1 MIKKIKQKIFFY
13 SYIKQVKEKLSI
25 VYSVSESE
33 KIIDILRT
41 RFNIFI
47 EENPSASQSEIKR
60 YLASIGDFVQ
70 SGIQNADIKDI
81 ENKITNTAYTKK
93 KASFI
98 LIIAIAIFI
107 IFLSIFV
114 ADIVLIKETTPVR
127 EEIIIE

>member
-1 MIKKIKQKIFFY
+1 MINKIKQKIFFY

-47 EENPSASQSEIKR
+47 EENPSASQSEIKQ
-60 YLASIGDFVQ
+60 YLASIGDFAQ
-70 SGIQNADIKDI
+70 AGIQNTDIKDI

-93 KASFI
+93 KAFFI
-98 LIIAIAIFI
+98 LIIAIVIFI
-107 IFLSIFV
+107 IFSSIFV
-114 ADIVLIKETTPVR
+114 ADIILIKETTPVR

>member
-1 MIKKIKQKIFFY
+1 MINKIKQKIFFY
-13 SYIKQVKEKLSI
+13 SYIKQVKEKVSI

-47 EENPSASQSEIKR
+47 EENPSASQSEIKQ

-93 KASFI
+93 KTSFI

-114 ADIVLIKETTPVR
+114 ADVVLIKETTPVR
-127 EEIIIE
+127 EEVIIE

>member
-1 MIKKIKQKIFFY
+1 MINKIKQKIFFY
-13 SYIKQVKEKLSI
+13 SYIKQVKEKVSI

-47 EENPSASQSEIKR
+47 EENPSASQSEIKQ

-81 ENKITNTAYTKK
+81 ENKIINTAYTKK

-114 ADIVLIKETTPVR
+114 ADVVLIKETTPVR
-127 EEIIIE
+127 EEVIIE

>member
-47 EENPSASQSEIKR
+47 EENPSASQSEIKQ
-60 YLASIGDFVQ
+60 YLTNIGDFVQ
-70 SGIQNADIKDI
+70 AGIQNADIKDI
-81 ENKITNTAYTKK
+81 ENKITNTAYAKK

-98 LIIAIAIFI
+98 LIISIAIFI

>member
-1 MIKKIKQKIFFY
+1 MINKIKQKIFFY

-47 EENPSASQSEIKR
+47 EENPSASQSEIKQ

-114 ADIVLIKETTPVR
+114 ADVVLIKETTPVR
-127 EEIIIE
+127 EEVIIE